1 MVHEHWD
8 GCARPRN
15 VDYGTR
21 QLGDHEP
28 YSSHG
33 SGSPGGVY
41 RGRRGRLEVTLQ
53 SWMSRDYYGGERV
66 NTFWHLGS
74 YTTVVTIA
82 VTTVITT
89 VVTTVVRA

>member
-21 QLGDHEP
+21 RLGDHEP
-28 YSSHG
+28 YPSHG

-41 RGRRGRLEVTLQ
+41 RGRRGRLDFTLR
-53 SWMSRDYYGGERV
+53 SWMSRDIHSGLRGRGV
-66 NTFWHLGS
+66 NPFPDPG
-74 YTTVVTIA
+74 I
-82 VTTVITT
+82 
-89 VVTTVVRA
+89 RDREPFRKPN